1 MCVILPNKNKKKS
14 AYKMFHQKTFN
25 NKKHKKKQSPGNQP
39 ICGLSATARCANII
53 FRTAADVDKFRT
65 LCLEN
70 KLVNKK
76 KSWIGG
82 TTATD
87 RSKICKFLG
96 LETKQV
102 DISASRANKNLTIM
116 QPGIEKKSENKT
128 NISVKKLLN
137 SACFFKSKNQYLLSV
152 KEHCVYI
159 KTNCTRKRLTVYDQR
174 NKKMKLNM
182 PEYAMKKLLRQRVRT
197 LFIVSKIS
205 N

>member
-1 MCVILPNKNKKKS
+1 MSRKINANYSQNKNSK
-14 AYKMFHQKTFN
+14 
-25 NKKHKKKQSPGNQP
+25 SPGKQP

-76 KSWIGG
+76 KSWVGG
-82 TTATD
+82 TTVTD

-102 DISASRANKNLTIM
+102 DVFASRVNKHLTIM
-116 QPGIEKKSENKT
+116 HAGNEKKNDNNTS
-128 NISVKKLLN
+128 ISVKKLLN
-137 SACFFKSKNQYLLSV
+137 SAYFFKSKNQYLLSV
-152 KEHCVYI
+152 NEHCVYI
-159 KTNCTRKRLTVYDQR
+159 KTNRTRKRLTVYDQR
-174 NKKMKLNM
+174 NKKMKLKM